1 MIDPAED
8 RITAKVFH
16 THPALIQ
23 IFLQPMTETSSLEYN
38 ITLFVPL
45 DIIMDIMKRII
56 QTKKVQ

>member
-16 THPALIQ
+16 THPALVQ
-23 IFLQPMTETSSLEYN
+23 IVLQPMTETSSLEYN

-45 DIIMDIMKRII
+45 DIMDIMKHII

>member
-16 THPALIQ
+16 THPALVQ

-38 ITLFVPL
+38 ITVFVPL
-45 DIIMDIMKRII
+45 DIMDIMKHII
-56 QTKKVQ
+56 